1 MLRLTTLLFFITL
14 YLLAWFSLKCP
25 PPFQAETAEKSLL
38 IKTMINYLNFVDFQT
53 VLDPSFIAVYNL
65 LYTSQP
71 VLALAYFDQ
80 DVKPEMAI
88 KVQSS
93 HSSRN

>member
-1 MLRLTTLLFFITL
+1 
-14 YLLAWFSLKCP
+14 
-25 PPFQAETAEKSLL
+25 
-38 IKTMINYLNFVDFQT
+38 MIDYLNLVDFQT

-65 LYTSQP
+65 FYTSQP

-93 HSSRN
+93 HVSRN